1 MILALE
7 SSTPWLGI
15 ALAEGKEVLFHVVH
29 RTQVSHSLLLVEY
42 LKAIREQFD
51 LEGKLKLVA
60 VGLGPGSFT
69 GVKVGNIIAKGLA
82 YALGVPLAGFSTL
95 EIMASRVLRAF
106 GALRVVVPVIV
117 HRRGEIFWSEFKGCG
132 ESFLPSLPLQ
142 VGSWEEFASR
152 YRERPD
158 ILVAT
163 PWQSLAKDLEEAGIP
178 CVDPSTAVPDALEL
192 VRLCREKGVMGNFE
206 NIFTMVPLYGSK
218 VFER

>member
-15 ALAEGKEVLFHVVH
+15 ALVEGKEVLFHVVH
-29 RTQVSHSLLLVEY
+29 HTQASHSLLLVEY

-51 LEGKLKLVA
+51 LERKLELIA

-95 EIMASRVLRAF
+95 EIMASRVLRTF
-106 GALRVVVPVIV
+106 GDLRVIVPVIV
-117 HRRGEIFWSEFKGCG
+117 HRKGEMFWSEFKGCD
-132 ESFLPSLPLQ
+132 ENFLPPLSLQ
-142 VGSWEEFASR
+142 IGSWEEFTSR

-163 PWQSLAKDLEEAGIP
+163 PWQNLVGSLEEAGIS
-178 CVDPSTAVPDALEL
+178 CVDPSIAVPDALEL
-192 VRLCREKGVMGNFE
+192 VRLCREKGAMGDFE